1 MLNLS
6 DHSGMMDTV
15 VWPEQYQK
23 YYTELSTVD
32 ERSFT
37 AEALRVTGKVAES
50 FGVCT
55 LEANVI
61 EKVEF
66 GS

>member
-1 MLNLS
+1 
-6 DHSGMMDTV
+6 MMDTL

-23 YYTELSTVD
+23 YYTELS
-32 ERSFT
+32 T

-55 LEANVI
+55 LEAQAI
-61 EKVEF
+61 EKVAFEWN
-66 GS
+66 

>member
-6 DHSGMMDTV
+6 NHSGMMDTV

-23 YYTELSTVD
+23 YYTDFS
-32 ERSFT
+32 T

-55 LEANVI
+55 LKASAI
-61 EKVEF
+61 KKVEF
-66 GS
+66 ASAACI